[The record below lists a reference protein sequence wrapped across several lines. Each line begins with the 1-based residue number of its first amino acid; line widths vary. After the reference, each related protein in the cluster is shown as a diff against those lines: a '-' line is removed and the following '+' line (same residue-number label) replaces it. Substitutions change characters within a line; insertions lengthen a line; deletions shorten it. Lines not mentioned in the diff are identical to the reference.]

1 MPANATSN
9 NADQANGVDKNG
21 SQEVSDTFRESAYM
35 NVINGVA
42 SEIKLR
48 DLIFL
53 LERLNG
59 LSPEERT
66 VQFPGLPKNR
76 ADILPAGLAVVVEWM
91 RFMKQDFLIHSF
103 RNLRFGI
110 AQEFFN
116 SARA

>member
-1 MPANATSN
+1 MGCVGFFEETRDSF
-9 NADQANGVDKNG
+9 DGR
-21 SQEVSDTFRESAYM
+21 S
-35 NVINGVA
+35 GVA

-76 ADILPAGLAVVVEWM
+76 ADILPAGLTVVVEWM

-103 RNLRFGI
+103 RNLRLESPGIFQLRKSVTKWIKIFGFEDSKI
-110 AQEFFN
+110 
-116 SARA
+116 S